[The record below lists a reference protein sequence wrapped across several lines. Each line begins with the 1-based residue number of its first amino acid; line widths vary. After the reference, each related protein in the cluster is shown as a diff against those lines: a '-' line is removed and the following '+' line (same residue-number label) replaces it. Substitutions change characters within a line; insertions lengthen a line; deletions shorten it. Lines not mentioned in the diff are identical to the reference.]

1 MAVFPDPYRQSTD
14 PPANRGV
21 TDPCPKTD
29 FGSHDENQ
37 TVLATQTHTH
47 TQAGGVAT
55 PASVIRDGPFKEDEE
70 GQGLFF
76 ISMVSPSLTCFVH
89 NRAEQYRSNYI

>member
-1 MAVFPDPYRQSTD
+1 MAVFPDPYRRPAD

-29 FGSHDENQ
+29 FRSHDENQ
-37 TVLATQTHTH
+37 TALATQTH

-55 PASVIRDGPFKEDEE
+55 PASAIRDSPFKEDEK
-70 GQGLFF
+70 GQVRIDLFF
-76 ISMVSPSLTCFVH
+76 FFSPH
-89 NRAEQYRSNYI
+89 